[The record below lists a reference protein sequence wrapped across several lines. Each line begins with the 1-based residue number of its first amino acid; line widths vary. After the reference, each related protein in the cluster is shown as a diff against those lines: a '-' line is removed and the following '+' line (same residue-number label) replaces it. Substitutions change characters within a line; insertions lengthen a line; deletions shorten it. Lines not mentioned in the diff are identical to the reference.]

1 MNPLLAQFLLEAR
14 DGLQDIDARL
24 LALEA
29 DPTDGEGI
37 AALFRTVHTLKGN
50 TGLFDF
56 PELTSV
62 LHAAEDLMDAV
73 RQRTVPFGET
83 VADALLATMDFTG
96 VLLDEIESHGST
108 SSRHADDARRLG
120 DRLRALRLHTPGGPA
135 VGATEQRE
143 VATARPAWTDDA
155 WMLLPE
161 SVRQRVRETDA
172 HDWQWIEYTPD
183 PQCFFQGEDPLHL
196 MRQIPDVHWVRITP
210 CTPWPDIATFDPYH
224 CALRLRALA
233 HAPQAVLNELFRYV
247 IEQVQFHGVA
257 PAPTPSSPDDQS
269 HDSVARTLRAQ
280 QQHILSLPDTD
291 AAAGGRRRAAELV
304 LARLDHYH
312 AAAQVTRRT
321 HSAEVVTDE
330 ADTER
335 VLPGDERR
343 SGARRADDTALRH
356 LKVDQHKIDRL
367 LQLIGEM
374 VVAKN
379 ALPFLAEKADAG
391 MSGRDLAREIKNQH
405 AVMHRVAEE
414 LQDTIRQVRMIP
426 VQVVFQRFPRLVR
439 DLSSRLGKQVRLV
452 LEGESAEADKHILE
466 GLAEPLVHLVRNSLD
481 HGLEAPDD
489 RVAAGKPTTG
499 TLILRAVQ
507 GADRL
512 VITVRDDG
520 RGIDPARIRR
530 KVRERA
536 LMDEDALAQ
545 LDDREVTQL
554 VFLPGFSTAETVS
567 DLSGRGVGMDAVRDA
582 ITRLGGTLQL
592 ESAPGAGTT
601 MTLSLPLSLT
611 VSQVMVIES
620 NGQRFGV
627 PLDRVLE
634 TVRVGPSERRAVAGG
649 EVMVRRGQL
658 IPLLSLPS
666 LLNQGTESLRNAWD
680 EQAILVVQHGDRS
693 LGLCVDA
700 FSGSQDVMLSPL
712 PGVLSGLS
720 AYAGSALLGDGTVL
734 MVLNLEGLL
743 A

>member
-14 DGLQDIDARL
+14 DGLRDIDARL
-24 LALEA
+24 LALET
-29 DPTDGEGI
+29 DPTNSEGI

-50 TGLFDF
+50 AGLFDF
-56 PELTSV
+56 PELTRV

-73 RQRTVPFGET
+73 RQQAVRFDEAM
-83 VADALLATMDFTG
+83 ADALLAAMDFTG
-96 VLLDEIESHGST
+96 ILLEEIESQGTT
-108 SSRHADDARRLG
+108 SARHADEARRLG
-120 DRLRALRLHTPGGPA
+120 ESLRALRTRAA
-135 VGATEQRE
+135 VDTADHVTGQP
-143 VATARPAWTDDA
+143 VASALSPAWTDDA
-155 WMLLPE
+155 WAQLPAT
-161 SVRQRVRETDA
+161 VRQRVCDA
-172 HDWQWIEYTPD
+172 RARDWHWVEYTPET
-183 PQCFFQGEDPLHL
+183 QCFFQGDDPLHL
-196 MRQIPDVHWVRITP
+196 MRQVPGVHWASISPT
-210 CTPWPDIATFDPYH
+210 TSWPALEALDPYQ
-224 CALRLRALA
+224 CSIVVRALV
-233 HAPQAVLNELFRYV
+233 HAPRAALDELFRYV
-247 IEQVQFHGVA
+247 IEQVRFHAVSA
-257 PAPTPSSPDDQS
+257 TPMPASDD
-269 HDSVARTLRAQ
+269 HASVVSALRAQ
-280 QQHILSLPDTD
+280 QQHILRLSDTD
-291 AAAGGRRRAAELV
+291 ASAPGRRRAAELV
-304 LARLDHYH
+304 LKRLDEYH
-312 AAAQVTRRT
+312 AAAHAADSREAGNAFDDDADAGRAGGADVPPVGTRR
-321 HSAEVVTDE
+321 AE
-330 ADTER
+330 
-335 VLPGDERR
+335 
-343 SGARRADDTALRH
+343 DTALRH

-379 ALPFLAEKADAG
+379 ALPFLAQKADAG

-414 LQDTIRQVRMIP
+414 LQDTIRQVRMLP

-439 DLSSRLGKQVRLV
+439 DLAARLGKQVRLV

-481 HGLEAPDD
+481 HGLEAPDE
-489 RVAAGKPTTG
+489 RVASGKPTTG

-530 KVRERA
+530 KVQQRA
-536 LMDEDALAQ
+536 LMDEDALAR

-554 VFLPGFSTAETVS
+554 VFLPGFSTAESVS

-582 ITRLGGTLQL
+582 ILRLGGTLQL
-592 ESAPGAGTT
+592 DSAVGAGTT

-611 VSQVMVIES
+611 VSQVMVVES
-620 NGQRFGV
+620 GGQRFGV

-658 IPLLSLPS
+658 IPLLSVPS
-666 LLNQGTESLRNAWD
+666 LLNQGTEPMRNAWD
-680 EQAILVVQHGDRS
+680 EQAVLVVQHGDRS

-700 FSGSQDVMLSPL
+700 FGGGQDVMLSPL
-712 PGVLSGLS
+712 PGVLAGLPT
-720 AYAGSALLGDGTVL
+720 YAGSALLGDGTVL